1 MNRARR
7 FSLGKQLV
15 RIGLQY
21 FNVCA
26 VWKTSHIEVFSRKFQ
41 IISEPETGAQ
51 NDFSTIVE
59 ELKKYLIQNIKK
71 LQQLSEEELLKQRY
85 EKFMSY

>member
-1 MNRARR
+1 MKITAND
-7 FSLGKQLV
+7 LKKLK
-15 RIGLQY
+15 IID
-21 FNVCA
+21 
-26 VWKTSHIEVFSRKFQ
+26 K

-51 NDFSTIVE
+51 DDFNTIVE

-71 LQQLSEEELLKQRY
+71 LQQLSEEELVKQRY